1 MRLFDSMTRETREL
15 RPVDG
20 ETFRFYC
27 CGPTVYGPAHIG
39 NFRTFVMNDVLRRV
53 LEVGGMKTY
62 HVRNITDVDDKTIRD
77 SEAAGESLVAF
88 TGRWLKQFHLDCEKL
103 NCLPPHLEPSAVA
116 HIPQQVQM
124 IEELVEKGHAYA
136 PGDGSVYFRI
146 SSYSDYGQLSRLD
159 SRELDLGK
167 TQEERA
173 GGLADEYE
181 KDSISDFVLW
191 KGKRDGDGEN
201 FWESPWGP
209 GRPGWHLECSAMIRE
224 YLGDTFDLHGGG
236 EDLAFPHHE
245 NEIAQSKCSCGGEF
259 ARHWFHGAHL
269 LVNGKKMSKSA
280 GTIYTIADLEE
291 KGYTSMEVRYE
302 LLSAYYRKQANFTF
316 ESLHAKKEALAKL
329 AKAEAE
335 LREKLSEESVPS
347 YESLFGLNEFGVFE
361 DAWKSLRD
369 DLNTASAIGKIFTGM
384 KAAANRA
391 DWLGFHG
398 VMAALGLALPELAGE
413 NDLDI
418 PAEVRTLADERWAA
432 RSNKEWA
439 RSDELRDAL
448 KELGWVAKDGREGYE
463 LEKL

>member
-1 MRLFDSMTRETREL
+1 M
-15 RPVDG
+15 
-20 ETFRFYC
+20 
-27 CGPTVYGPAHIG
+27 
-39 NFRTFVMNDVLRRV
+39 
-53 LEVGGMKTY
+53 
-62 HVRNITDVDDKTIRD
+62 
-77 SEAAGESLVAF
+77 
-88 TGRWLKQFHLDCEKL
+88 
-103 NCLPPHLEPSAVA
+103 
-116 HIPQQVQM
+116 
-124 IEELVEKGHAYA
+124 
-136 PGDGSVYFRI
+136 
-146 SSYSDYGQLSRLD
+146 
-159 SRELDLGK
+159 
-167 TQEERA
+167 
-173 GGLADEYE
+173 
-181 KDSISDFVLW
+181 
-191 KGKRDGDGEN
+191 
-201 FWESPWGP
+201 
-209 GRPGWHLECSAMIRE
+209 
-224 YLGDTFDLHGGG
+224 
-236 EDLAFPHHE
+236 
-245 NEIAQSKCSCGGEF
+245 
-259 ARHWFHGAHL
+259 
-269 LVNGKKMSKSA
+269 VNGKKMSKSA

-335 LREKLSEESVPS
+335 LREKVSEESVPS

-413 NDLDI
+413 DDLDI